1 MVPIPPLEQDYQER
15 PHGRSAMLASAAMPR
30 VGFGLSER
38 APGEERSES
47 GGALSIALTSASVRI
62 EDGLLMAFGPEGDP
76 IPPHTFVAAA
86 AEQPD
91 AEVKLADGRTAPA
104 ARVARVLEAQA
115 KGRLGAAHGDPS
127 GAAAWIEAMLGLGP
141 QPAPAAGAE
150 LGGEQRACELTVFG
164 RELMLTTP
172 GGRSFLLTDAAPGQP
187 GAATVGL
194 MLADDRPLSV
204 GELVERL
211 RSHSQ
216 PRPRVDAAARSGE
229 PGSQGWT
236 ISQGRTGSQG
246 ETGSQDWRGGQGGT
260 GSQPAPRVQPLA
272 EVVLPGCA
280 VERSDDGLV
289 LDLPAVG
296 AVRLARLADGAPA
309 GPRVAIALA
318 DGRPASLADVIAAF
332 EPDEPAARSE
342 RPALP
347 APDRHPALPGPAIPA
362 RQLPVTLRTPR
373 GEGVDPVRIAVLI
386 VDGVPPGGVL
396 SAGIDDGDG
405 RWLISPRHLLGLT
418 LTPPAGWT
426 GDPTFEVTAVAVR
439 NRTGEFA
446 TASERVVLTP
456 GSAAEA
462 PLPLALDPAL
472 LQAAGPAMDAMM
484 IRGVPP
490 GARLSAG
497 TYDAAT
503 DGWVLRPDQLEGLA
517 ITAPAGQVDVTLTV
531 LGISLAAGGRA
542 EARVLTRLTIPRR

>member
-1 MVPIPPLEQDYQER
+1 MVPIPPLGQDYQER

-38 APGEERSES
+38 AQGDERSGS
-47 GGALSIALTSASVRI
+47 GGAPSIALTSASVRI
-62 EDGLLMAFGPEGDP
+62 EEGLLMAFGPEGDP

-91 AEVKLADGRTAPA
+91 AEVRLADGRTAPA

-115 KGRLGAAHGDPS
+115 KGPLGAAHGNPP
-127 GAAAWIEAMLGLGP
+127 GGAAWIEAMLGLGP
-141 QPAPAAGAE
+141 QPAPAAGAD

-172 GGRSFLLTDAAPGQP
+172 GGRSFLLTDAAPGQV
-187 GAATVGL
+187 GAAAVGL
-194 MLADDRPLSV
+194 MLADGRPLSV

-216 PRPRVDAAARSGE
+216 PRPRVDAAAARSAE
-229 PGSQGWT
+229 PGIQGWIVTQGWT
-236 ISQGRTGSQG
+236 VSQSGPGS
-246 ETGSQDWRGGQGGT
+246 QGGT

-309 GPRVAIALA
+309 APRVGIALA
-318 DGRPASLADVIAAF
+318 DGRPASLADVVAAF
-332 EPDEPAARSE
+332 EPDESATRSE

-347 APDRHPALPGPAIPA
+347 APDRDPALPSPAMPA

-373 GEGVDPVRIAVLI
+373 GEGVDPDRIAVLI

-426 GDPTFEVTAVAVR
+426 GDPSFEVTAVAVR

-456 GSAAEA
+456 GAAAEA

-472 LQAAGPAMDAMM
+472 LQAAGPALDALM

-503 DGWVLRPDQLEGLA
+503 GGWVLRPDQLEGLA
-517 ITAPAGQVDVTLTV
+517 ITAPAGEVDGTLTV
-531 LGISLAAGGRA
+531 LGISLATGGRA
-542 EARVLTRLTIPRR
+542 EARVLTRLSIPRR